1 MMMHRSLARVI
12 ACVGLLMMAVLL
24 AACDNKVTQANFDQ
38 IQNGM
43 SLSQVEKLL
52 GKGTDDTPSAGYGVS
67 GGGVMSSTAAP
78 EKVYV
83 WKTPDLTITVNFKDG
98 KVVQK
103 SKRE

>member
-1 MMMHRSLARVI
+1 MSTRHVPRL
-12 ACVGLLMMAVLL
+12 LLMLCLLSMAILL
-24 AACDNKVTQANFDQ
+24 TACDNKVTQANFDQ

-67 GGGVMSSTAAP
+67 GGGVMSTTAAP
-78 EKVYV
+78 EEIYI

>member
-1 MMMHRSLARVI
+1 MLTRPIPR
-12 ACVGLLMMAVLL
+12 LLLCLCLLSMAILL

-38 IQNGM
+38 IQTGM
-43 SLSQVEKLL
+43 SLGQVEKLL

-67 GGGVMSSTAAP
+67 GGGVMSTTTSP

-83 WKTPDLTITVNFKDG
+83 WKTPDLTVTVTFKDG